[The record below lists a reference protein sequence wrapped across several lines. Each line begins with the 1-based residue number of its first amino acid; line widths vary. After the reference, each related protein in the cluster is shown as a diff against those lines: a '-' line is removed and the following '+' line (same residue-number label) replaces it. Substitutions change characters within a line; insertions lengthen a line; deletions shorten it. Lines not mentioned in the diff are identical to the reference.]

1 MGGQWKA
8 KQDKR
13 QFMSVGPGL
22 NRLFPVEQVVTEPG
36 TVGAVAIKRSKLE
49 PGVLARVR
57 LRCDFGSHS
66 NPHPTSPTWP
76 SPRSVA
82 LSLHSSEGLLLSPGT
97 YQPGFCCLIILLACG
112 LSILYPPCS
121 SALLD
126 TYSLT
131 LIHSLIVIFNCW
143 C

>member
-1 MGGQWKA
+1 
-8 KQDKR
+8 
-13 QFMSVGPGL
+13 MSVGPGL

-76 SPRSVA
+76 PHA
-82 LSLHSSEGLLLSPGT
+82 LSLSRFVPRRVFYYRLEHISP
-97 YQPGFCCLIILLACG
+97 A
-112 LSILYPPCS
+112 
-121 SALLD
+121 SA
-126 TYSLT
+126 
-131 LIHSLIVIFNCW
+131 V
-143 C
+143 